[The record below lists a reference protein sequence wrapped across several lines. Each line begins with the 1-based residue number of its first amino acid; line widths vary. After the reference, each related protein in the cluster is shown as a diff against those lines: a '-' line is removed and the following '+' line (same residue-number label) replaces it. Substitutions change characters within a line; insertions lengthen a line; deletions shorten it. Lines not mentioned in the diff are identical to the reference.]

1 MKLSVIPEYIR
12 KLILRRVRLAVFVGD
27 VPSLAEEGIAV
38 KMLEGNPNSVYFG
51 EIPNM
56 YEPMYQIL
64 IRVGDYTVGAASA
77 QAVKDILDGYTDKNL
92 QALTLVG
99 SILYLGRSEQK
110 MHEFQ
115 LTFTAII
122 KEE

>member
-12 KLILRRVRLAVFVGD
+12 KLILRKVKLAVFVGD

-38 KMLEGNPNSVYFG
+38 KMLEGNPNSMYFG

-64 IRVGDYTVGAASA
+64 IRARDYTVGAISA
-77 QAVKDILDGYTDKNL
+77 QAIKDVLDGYTDKNL

>member
-38 KMLEGNPNSVYFG
+38 KMLEGNPNSIYFG

-64 IRVGDYTVGAASA
+64 IRVRDYTVGATSA

>member
-12 KLILRRVRLAVFVGD
+12 KLILRKVKLAVFVGD

-38 KMLEGNPNSVYFG
+38 KMLEGNPNSMYFG

-64 IRVGDYTVGAASA
+64 IRARDYTVGAISA
-77 QAVKDILDGYTDKNL
+77 QAIKDVLDGYTDKNL

-110 MHEFQ
+110 MH
-115 LTFTAII
+115 
-122 KEE
+122 